1 MRGTSLLAHEISAD
15 DAGGAALSFNAVD
28 EHTLR
33 FREGFLDE
41 LEYFMGHGVLA
52 VKDNLCE

>member
-28 EHTLR
+28 GIAAYDQSH
-33 FREGFLDE
+33 
-41 LEYFMGHGVLA
+41 
-52 VKDNLCE
+52 K